1 MMKKKMFITKM
12 IIVTMDAMKQIWRE
26 ICYCEN
32 EGCRVVLVSCDC
44 SWLMVVREKQKEE
57 LISLRAKVI
66 ALEHD
71 LHKSCQEASKNH
83 DLCCQSSCGIAAFI
97 REK

>member
-1 MMKKKMFITKM
+1 MMKK
-12 IIVTMDAMKQIWRE
+12 
-26 ICYCEN
+26 
-32 EGCRVVLVSCDC
+32 
-44 SWLMVVREKQKEE
+44 KEE